1 MGRLG
6 FRFLPGL
13 LACAAAAHVVSM
25 SSGDLAI
32 EGVRAHFE
40 LRMPLYEI
48 AHVPQPE
55 NTLLENIRFA
65 SGGRAAKLL
74 TKTCRAEPARDTY
87 LCNADYEFAAPVETL
102 DVDCTLASVTVPNH
116 VHVLRVSMGDRHDQG
131 FFDRSFTRET
141 LRFRPPTPAE
151 AAVTE
156 TGAGF
161 LRALGGPAQI
171 LFLAALALAARS
183 RRELAALAGTFL
195 LGQAASV
202 WIVPT
207 TGWQPAARFVEAAAA
222 LTVAYL
228 AMEILLLPQA
238 GARSLVAGVLGV
250 FHGLYF
256 HLFIQTSS
264 FRPGWVLLGA
274 AAAQL
279 LVTVLLAL
287 VFSRI
292 GRVFKALR
300 PLQVA
305 ASGLLVFGMVWFFL
319 RLRS

>member
-1 MGRLG
+1 
-6 FRFLPGL
+6 
-13 LACAAAAHVVSM
+13 M
-25 SSGDLAI
+25 SSGELAI
-32 EGVRAHFE
+32 DGLRGHFE

-55 NTLLENIRFA
+55 STLLDNIRFS
-65 SGGRAAKLL
+65 SGGRAAKTL
-74 TKTCRAEPARDTY
+74 TRSCRAEPAVDTY
-87 LCNADYEFAAPVETL
+87 ICTADYEFAVPVEAL
-102 DVDCTLASVTVPNH
+102 VVECTFAAVTVPNH

-151 AAVTE
+151 AAATE
-156 TGAGF
+156 AGAGF

-183 RRELAALAGTFL
+183 RRELAALAGMFL
-195 LGQAASV
+195 IGQAASV
-202 WIVPT
+202 WIVPQ

-222 LTVAYL
+222 LTIAYL

-238 GARSLVAGVLGV
+238 GARSLVAAVLGV

-256 HLFIQTSS
+256 HLFVQTSGY
-264 FRPGWVLLGA
+264 RAGWVLVGA
-274 AAAQL
+274 AIAQL

-292 GRVFKALR
+292 GRAARALR
-300 PLQVA
+300 PLQIA